1 VIDVLGRAALPLADA
16 RRYGRPARRTVAVRW
31 ILACLAI
38 VLLALALLATRGGR
52 TTNAALLPSGS
63 RSVVV
68 LDLSASLS
76 SDTFSREGA
85 TISRL
90 ADSGGRMSLVVFSDV
105 AYEAMPLGTPATELR
120 PIARLFTLPSHAA
133 TPGAA
138 ATLPVNPWTNT
149 FTSGTSISAGLAAA
163 ADVLREAHVRRGQI
177 VLVSDLADDP
187 NDLTRLTQILLQL
200 RREQVTVHAIA
211 LDPAAGDAA
220 FFQRLLGRFGA
231 ISLAGAPTAET
242 TRAVPANDAG
252 VPHELIGLAAALLV
266 LLAANEWFGARLP
279 LPRRAVSAP

>member
-1 VIDVLGRAALPLADA
+1 VSDVLRRPALPLADA
-16 RRYGRPARRTVAVRW
+16 RRYHGFARRTAMARW
-31 ILACLAI
+31 ILAGLA
-38 VLLALALLATRGGR
+38 VALLVLALLSARGGR
-52 TTNAALLPSGS
+52 TTNTALLPSGS

-90 ADSGGRMSLVVFSDV
+90 AESGGRMSLVVFSDV
-105 AYEAMPLGTPATELR
+105 AYEAMPLGTPASELR
-120 PIARLFTLPSHAA
+120 PIARLFTLPARTA
-133 TPGAA
+133 TQGAA
-138 ATLPVNPWTNT
+138 PTLPLNPWTNT
-149 FTSGTSISAGLAAA
+149 FTSGTSISTGLAVA
-163 ADVLREAHVRRGQI
+163 ADVLRSGHVRGGQI
-177 VLVSDLADDP
+177 ILVSDLADDP

-220 FFQRLLGRFGA
+220 FFQRLLGKLGA

-242 TRAVPANDAG
+242 TRTVPSNDAG
-252 VPHELIGLAAALLV
+252 LPRELIGLAAVLLV

-279 LPRRAVSAP
+279 LTRTAASAP